1 MQGGQVV
8 VFGVQETDVFRR
20 KYKNFLIQVF
30 YSLGHQNTFIAKYH
44 RQGVFMTKIHKATII
59 GVSLIVLILIGKL
72 IKVSFFED
80 KTFEVIG
87 NSIATL
93 FYTKPITEYQKILL
107 NSTMDEQLY
116 AKGYPDFVFDIKRN
130 SIPSEEIEKNPLR
143 HKAYYLW
150 TYANKDGSVTSIE
163 FDESKKVKEIMCY
176 GGEVYG
182 KTDSFAAFTRCRINN
197 LFLDSTEE
205 DLFQIL
211 GKPSSEK
218 IHDTTKIVEYKN
230 LNLRVHL
237 SKLKITAFIVKSQF
251 R

>member
-1 MQGGQVV
+1 
-8 VFGVQETDVFRR
+8 
-20 KYKNFLIQVF
+20 
-30 YSLGHQNTFIAKYH
+30 
-44 RQGVFMTKIHKATII
+44 MTKIHKATII

-116 AKGYPDFVFDIKRN
+116 AKGYPDFVFDITRKIKDDLYPG
-130 SIPSEEIEKNPLR
+130 SMTPKVFYVTTEEIEKNPLR

-150 TYANKDGSVTSIE
+150 TYANEDSSVTSIE

-182 KTDSFAAFTRCRINN
+182 ETDSFAAFKRCEINN
-197 LFLDSTEE
+197 ILLGDTEE
-205 DLFQIL
+205 NLFQRL

-218 IHDTTKIVEYKN
+218 IYNTTKIVEYKN

-237 SKLKITAFIVKSQF
+237 SKLKITAFTVTSKF
-251 R
+251 K